1 MFAELAVSK
10 SWRLKVIAIS
20 GCVYS
25 SDRTRPTDQDIRIMY
40 TLRIRINRIGP
51 IKEEETENIK
61 TGSDPG
67 GVLMCKVLRVY
78 VICISWSVGPVRRI
92 YTPRSQRSWATAISV
107 QYRSR
112 TLESSSK
119 TTIIDLKGG
128 FN

>member
-40 TLRIRINRIGP
+40 TLRIRINHVGP
-51 IKEEETENIK
+51 IKEEEPDNIK

-78 VICISWSVGPVRRI
+78 VICISWSVGPVRSEE
-92 YTPRSQRSWATAISV
+92 YTHPDLGARGPQLSRCSIV
-107 QYRSR
+107 QGHWNRLVR
-112 TLESSSK
+112 QQLL
-119 TTIIDLKGG
+119 I
-128 FN
+128 